1 LGADRLRLFVENSRD
16 LGADPFVDGLLEE
29 LSRWSDHSSG
39 REPEDD
45 VTVVAIH
52 SNLRRPAGDT

>member
-1 LGADRLRLFVENSRD
+1 
-16 LGADPFVDGLLEE
+16 LLEE

-52 SNLRRPAGDT
+52 SNMCRPAGGT